1 MSAPAYT
8 DDDFAEFDTTDT
20 AVDVERI
27 GVIGTSEIFDHDG
40 YLAAISDMRPHT
52 VYMVSTHHPRALTTL
67 LDTSFLPEGT
77 DVHVGAVVTDVDT
90 AHRVITEMDTRTSFV
105 HFAQLEGPAP
115 REIRDAL
122 AASHV
127 RWVVVGSSEC
137 THAMHPDWVRDLRD
151 FCVLAGISFSF
162 FGWGSWVEN
171 TIPCGEERVVRVPR
185 EVSSSFCAVHV
196 TGKLAM
202 CPSNPHNPF
211 VRGEAGWTV
220 LRRASVSDDI
230 SLLDGKVWD
239 EAPFDLMEP
248 EPAR

>member
-90 AHRVITEMDTRTSFV
+90 AHHVITEMDTRTSFV
-105 HFAQLEGPAP
+105 HFAQLEGCLLYTS
-115 REIRDAL
+115 DA
-122 AASHV
+122 A
-127 RWVVVGSSEC
+127 
-137 THAMHPDWVRDLRD
+137 
-151 FCVLAGISFSF
+151 
-162 FGWGSWVEN
+162 
-171 TIPCGEERVVRVPR
+171 
-185 EVSSSFCAVHV
+185 
-196 TGKLAM
+196 
-202 CPSNPHNPF
+202 
-211 VRGEAGWTV
+211 
-220 LRRASVSDDI
+220 
-230 SLLDGKVWD
+230 D
-239 EAPFDLMEP
+239 E
-248 EPAR
+248 